1 MAALGLLLLARLEV
15 GSAKVGVKDA
25 DVAAKRASAAAGV
38 EVGAPR
44 VRRVDDEGLKV
55 VQRGHEAAELAR
67 GPHEQRLEPRPVL
80 HVLGCL
86 VVVGAVGAADKG
98 ARRDR
103 GIDVAVRRE
112 ADGARAVAERLQV
125 GLDRRHDLLER
136 HPLVSDQDEP
146 RLQNVRVERAQLG
159 DKLLQEIRV
168 ELHEVLQK
176 RELCTATLPGNSSVG
191 TLARG
196 TRRVQTVQESGGSGP
211 AIEGIN
217 QFYFRLV

>member
-103 GIDVAVRRE
+103 GIDVAVYDARPTLRAPSPSDCRVVLIAVTICLSGIPSSVTRMSRVCRMFGLNEPSLETNCCRRYGLNCTRSFRS
-112 ADGARAVAERLQV
+112 ANCAQPHYPVTVVLVPLPGARAVCRLC
-125 GLDRRHDLLER
+125 RRAAD
-136 HPLVSDQDEP
+136 P
-146 RLQNVRVERAQLG
+146 VRQ
-159 DKLLQEIRV
+159 
-168 ELHEVLQK
+168 
-176 RELCTATLPGNSSVG
+176 
-191 TLARG
+191 
-196 TRRVQTVQESGGSGP
+196 
-211 AIEGIN
+211 
-217 QFYFRLV
+217 